1 MHIVRNYLTQNKTTN
16 SYEWSKGEPE
26 KVQPKLHAGSYKPQH
41 KHPQTFVE
49 FDIQSSG
56 TKEYRFLVH
65 SHIYGDN
72 ACRPILKVQ
81 LFPGEGPLGERYVYD
96 FSEPLPKEAAPI
108 KHNSEPPQGM
118 I

>member
-1 MHIVRNYLTQNKTTN
+1 MHIFRNYLEQNETTK
-16 SYEWSKGEPE
+16 SYKWLEGESE

-49 FDIQSSG
+49 FDVQSSG

-81 LFPGEGPLGERYVYD
+81 LFPGEGKLGKRYVYD

-108 KHNSEPPQGM
+108 RHSSTPHEG
-118 I
+118 IL